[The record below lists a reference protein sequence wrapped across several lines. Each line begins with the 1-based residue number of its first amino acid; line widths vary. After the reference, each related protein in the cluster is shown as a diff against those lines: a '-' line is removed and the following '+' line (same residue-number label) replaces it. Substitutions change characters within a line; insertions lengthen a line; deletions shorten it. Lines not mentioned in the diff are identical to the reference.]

1 METLTIRFHIAEKM
15 TIENVNQNFRDNK
28 WSWFICMSC
37 FFGNFL
43 LGGIKRS
50 FGLALPILKSYF
62 DTNTTALSWVASIL
76 EGMYYVVGPLA
87 SVIANKIG
95 LGLTN
100 VTGSIL
106 TGIGL
111 FISTFVPNV
120 YLMMATYSIMCG
132 LGLGFIY
139 LPASVACNYYFEK
152 RIGLATG
159 ISKIGYSIGGIVFPL
174 LSHLIISTA
183 GWKAMF
189 YMFACAALSNCGFG
203 AVVNFISLS
212 NRQAL
217 YKEIESDNAT
227 NYNQDIEENEQR
239 NGKNE
244 GSENTEIHKAGKS
257 SSIRN
262 KVTLTR

>member
-1 METLTIRFHIAEKM
+1 MENINPNSK
-15 TIENVNQNFRDNK
+15 DSK

-37 FFGNFL
+37 LFGNLL

-62 DTNTTALSWVASIL
+62 DTNTTAISWVASIL

-87 SVIANKIG
+87 SLIANEIG

-111 FISTFVPNV
+111 CISTFVPNV
-120 YLMMATYSIMCG
+120 YLMMVTYSIICG

-139 LPASVACNYYFEK
+139 MPASVACNYYFEK
-152 RIGLATG
+152 RVGLATG

-174 LSHLIISTA
+174 LSHLIIDTA

-189 YMFACAALSNCGFG
+189 YMFACTSLLNCGFG
-203 AVVNFISLS
+203 AVVNSISLS
-212 NRQAL
+212 NKQAL
-217 YKEIESDNAT
+217 YKEIESSNAT
-227 NYNQDIEENEQR
+227 NHDQNILGNEQR
-239 NGKNE
+239 NGKIEN
-244 GSENTEIHKAGKS
+244 SENSEIHRAEKS
-257 SSIRN
+257 SKIRN
-262 KVTLTR
+262 KVTKIL